1 MIVVIM
7 AGGHGK
13 RMESNLPKVLHNV
26 YSIFNSDL
34 PVRIDMMEYKHFLK
48 PMIVHVIETALK
60 LNPTK
65 ILIVVGQYKNIIEST
80 INKFISNSG
89 QIEYIIQEEALGTGH
104 AIKCCLDKL
113 SNYPNEQTLILSG
126 DVPLISTNT
135 LDNLL
140 SDSNINININKILVT
155 KLENPFGCGRIILN
169 SQNHIIKIVEEKDCS
184 DIQKLIDLV
193 NCGIYQINSSVLCD
207 LIPEINNNNK
217 ANEYYLTDIIE
228 LMIQNNIPIEY
239 YELQKIYNYEIK
251 NVNTQKDLN
260 ELNNFLLDLK

>member
-1 MIVVIM
+1 MIVIIM
-7 AGGHGK
+7 AGGLGK
-13 RMESNLPKVLHNV
+13 RMESNLPKVLHEV
-26 YSIFNSDL
+26 YSIFNSNL

-65 ILIVVGQYKNIIEST
+65 ILIVVGQYKNLIEST
-80 INKFISNSG
+80 INQFITQSEK
-89 QIEYIIQEEALGTGH
+89 IEYIIQEEALGTGH

-113 SNYPNEQTLILSG
+113 SSYPNEQTLILSG
-126 DVPLISTNT
+126 DVPLISLNT
-135 LDNLL
+135 LNNLL
-140 SDSNINININKILVT
+140 SDPDINKILVT

-169 SQNHIIKIVEEKDCS
+169 SQNQIIKIVEEKDCS

-193 NCGIYQINSSVLCD
+193 NCGIYQINSTVLCN
-207 LIPEINNNNK
+207 LIPEIKNNNK

-228 LMIQNNIPIEY
+228 LMIKNNIPIEY
-239 YELQKIYNYEIK
+239 YELEKIYSYEIK
-251 NVNTQKDLN
+251 NVNTKKDLE